1 MNEENNPAQEQ
12 PDPAK
17 AAEQKAKFKSV
28 MKDVLG
34 RVQRM
39 GAGAAELFKK
49 LKKDKSPEAMMKT
62 LEGSLEANRTRRDE
76 TARRVEQVHDQISRK
91 KAEHAKASPARKRVL
106 EAELKSLLTEY
117 KTTERQ
123 LNILLENERNLSQVK
138 GRLNEVTAYGMAGVS
153 EDAIE
158 ELIDDIEDHVS
169 EAEARADAARD
180 LEKAGRRREREGD
193 SENLWDELAAFDEA
207 IAEESGDVIEEEPG
221 GEEKEVP
228 EKESRTRLGEVP
240 PSEG

>member
-1 MNEENNPAQEQ
+1 MSEENHPAPEQ
-12 PDPAK
+12 ADQAK
-17 AAEQKAKFKSV
+17 TAEQKAKFKLV

-39 GAGAAELFKK
+39 GAGAADLFKR
-49 LKKDKSPEAMMKT
+49 LKKDKSPEAMMET
-62 LEGSLEANRTRRDE
+62 LEQSLEANRMRREE
-76 TARRVEQVHDQISRK
+76 TSRRVEQVHDLITRK

-138 GRLNEVTAYGMAGVS
+138 GRLNEITAYGMAGVS
-153 EDAIE
+153 EDAIDD
-158 ELIDDIEDHVS
+158 LIEDIEEHVS
-169 EAEARADAARD
+169 EAEARTDAARD

-193 SENLWDELAAFDEA
+193 SENLWDELAAFDEEFTEDV
-207 IAEESGDVIEEEPG
+207 AEDREDEPG
-221 GEEKEVP
+221 DTERERLRG
-228 EKESRTRLGEVP
+228 ESRKPMGEP
-240 PSEG
+240 PPAEG

>member
-1 MNEENNPAQEQ
+1 MNEENNPAPEQ

-17 AAEQKAKFKSV
+17 AAEQKVKFKSV
-28 MKDVLG
+28 IKDVLG

-62 LEGSLEANRTRRDE
+62 LEQSLEANRTRREE
-76 TARRVEQVHDQISRK
+76 TARRVEQVHEQITRK
-91 KAEHAKASPARKRVL
+91 KAGHAKASPARKRVL

-153 EDAIE
+153 EDAME
-158 ELIDDIEDHVS
+158 ELIDDIEEHVS
-169 EAEARADAARD
+169 DAETRADVARD

-193 SENLWDELAAFDEA
+193 SENLWDELAAFDEEVGEGTGEA
-207 IAEESGDVIEEEPG
+207 SEHEPG
-221 GEEKEVP
+221 SEEAEQP
-228 EKESRTRLGEVP
+228 ESEPRTRLGEAP
-240 PSEG
+240 SSEG